1 MDGPGVIRAV
11 SLSPADGSVMAEVM
25 NKAEIEK
32 VRNVSRAK
40 GSGPWTMW
48 WVQMAR
54 KTVMRRLSKYLP
66 MDAAPMEALLRR
78 DDALGQP
85 QGDADAGP
93 IVIDGEATSSKLD
106 AMEAAFSGEPRDVTG
121 EVVGK

>member
-1 MDGPGVIRAV
+1 
-11 SLSPADGSVMAEVM
+11 MAEVM

-40 GSGPWTMW
+40 GSGPWTTW
-48 WVQMAR
+48 WDQMAR

-106 AMEAAFSGEPRDVTG
+106 AMEAALSEEPRDVSG